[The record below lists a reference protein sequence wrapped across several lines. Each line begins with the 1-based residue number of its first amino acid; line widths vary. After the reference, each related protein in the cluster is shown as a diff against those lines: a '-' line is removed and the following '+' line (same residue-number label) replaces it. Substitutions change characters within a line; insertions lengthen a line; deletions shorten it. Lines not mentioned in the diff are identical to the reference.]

1 MDLDIMKIEPW
12 FDDFGD
18 TDKLTDDITVK
29 EWKSN
34 VKANAT
40 NSQVGGDHY
49 KNQGIQPL
57 EATFANFGY
66 EGVRASIYTKVGK
79 YLTRDK
85 DSHRQDITKAIHVLQ
100 MQLEFLDRDN
110 K

>member
-1 MDLDIMKIEPW
+1 MKSKVGYSIGELYKTEPW

-18 TDKLTDDITVK
+18 TDELH
-29 EWKSN
+29 S
-34 VKANAT
+34 AT

-85 DSHRQDITKAIHVLQ
+85 GTHKQDIEKAIHVLQ
-100 MQLEFLDRDN
+100 MQLEFLDRDT

>member
-1 MDLDIMKIEPW
+1 MKSKVGYSIGEPYKTEPW

-18 TDKLTDDITVK
+18 TDELPK
-29 EWKSN
+29 ES
-34 VKANAT
+34 AT

-49 KNQGIQPL
+49 KNQGVQPI

-66 EGVRASIYTKVGK
+66 EGIRASIYTKVNK

-85 DSHRQDITKAIHVLQ
+85 GTHRQDITKAIHVLQ
-100 MQLEFLDRDN
+100 MQLEFYDKYKEDN
-110 K
+110 SL

>member
-18 TDKLTDDITVK
+18 TDELPDDITVK
-29 EWKSN
+29 EWKSS

-49 KNQGIQPL
+49 KNQ
-57 EATFANFGY
+57 
-66 EGVRASIYTKVGK
+66 
-79 YLTRDK
+79 
-85 DSHRQDITKAIHVLQ
+85 
-100 MQLEFLDRDN
+100 DN